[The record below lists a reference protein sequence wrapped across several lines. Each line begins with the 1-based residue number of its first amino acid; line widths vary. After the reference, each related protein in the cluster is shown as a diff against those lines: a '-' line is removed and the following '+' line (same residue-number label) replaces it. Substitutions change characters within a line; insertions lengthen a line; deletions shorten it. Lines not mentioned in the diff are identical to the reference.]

1 MTGKGFI
8 YSDKE
13 ELKESAAKILYLSH
27 KQLHLRPSTLVK
39 HTIPHILYVKDLA
52 IECEESQ
59 SSLQHIWGSTFP
71 PTKRESNLLDPV
83 SFIPI
88 KSRTREH
95 RAQGMYSTVS
105 FSGAGPSHFH
115 LHSIYI

>member
-39 HTIPHILYVKDLA
+39 HTILYILYVKDLA
-52 IECEESQ
+52 IECEE
-59 SSLQHIWGSTFP
+59 
-71 PTKRESNLLDPV
+71 
-83 SFIPI
+83 
-88 KSRTREH
+88 
-95 RAQGMYSTVS
+95 
-105 FSGAGPSHFH
+105 
-115 LHSIYI
+115 